1 MLTMFTKKHL
11 SFFSLSLS
19 RRKSHRLGGSK
30 DVEYRLAQ
38 SGDATCSGLDNSDY
52 GSRIMT
58 LKRSGTAERCDFP
71 KWFKE
76 PKHWHSLNGE
86 LSYNVHQKYVF
97 ASHRPV
103 INRWWFSHVIN
114 FVRGGMLLFY
124 SFIIA
129 LSLCLIPLASSRHF
143 VSPEDDL
150 KFNRMCVVWHAVES
164 FLFFITA
171 EFRVLW
177 SISLSDARN
186 FRQFRRR
193 QFLSY
198 CTEKPNSVWWMT
210 SKRQGA
216 YQNKHDE
223 DGAATDR

>member
-103 INRWWFSHVIN
+103 INRWWFSCYKFCSGWNVVI
-114 FVRGGMLLFY
+114 LFIHHR
-124 SFIIA
+124 S
-129 LSLCLIPLASSRHF
+129 LSLSHSTRLVETFCESRGRF
-143 VSPEDDL
+143 E
-150 KFNRMCVVWHAVES
+150 
-164 FLFFITA
+164 I
-171 EFRVLW
+171 
-177 SISLSDARN
+177 
-186 FRQFRRR
+186 
-193 QFLSY
+193 
-198 CTEKPNSVWWMT
+198 
-210 SKRQGA
+210 
-216 YQNKHDE
+216 
-223 DGAATDR
+223 